1 MPKAKI
7 LIVEDD
13 TITAKII
20 ERALQNTG
28 YEVTAIAKSG
38 SETFSQIKKN
48 PPDLVLVDIK
58 LQGKMDGIEVADQIL
73 TKFDMPVVYL
83 TASTDEAT
91 LGRIKETE
99 PFGYITKPFD
109 SKELHGVIE
118 TSLHKH
124 GVEKKLRESEEK
136 YRRLHEAITDSVFVL
151 DREWR
156 YVMANDVSAKLVKIP
171 KNKLIGKKITDIF
184 KGIESSSFFMT
195 YRKVMESR
203 KPDTAIDR
211 FQHEDGR
218 EGWYEVNVY
227 PSPDG
232 IFCIVRN
239 ITERKQAEEALR
251 VRDSAIASSI
261 NSIAFAD
268 LEGNLTYVNPSFLEL
283 WGYDDDKEI
292 LGKSTLLF
300 WLLEDKATEVIE
312 TLRDKGSWIGELV
325 ARRKDQSLF
334 DVQLSANMVMD
345 KDDKPICMMASF
357 MDITDRKRAVEDL
370 RESHEKLQSLLSS
383 MNDMYF
389 SCDMV
394 KYKMFEV
401 SSACEKIYGRTQKQ
415 WMQNPNTW
423 MEMTHPDSR
432 EDVEKQTL
440 LLKKGEDVEG
450 ENKIIRD
457 DGEIR
462 WIYAKMHPTLDNQ
475 GNWIRLE
482 AMVSDIT
489 EQKKA
494 EEQIQKN
501 LKEKQVLLKEIHHR
515 VKNNLQVIS
524 SLLGLQATYIKDKQ
538 ALEILKD
545 SRDRVRSMALVHE
558 GLYRSKDIANI
569 NFPQYIKKL
578 TNQLVKTYIIDSSKI
593 ELDFKFED
601 VFLGVDQAVPCGL
614 IVNELVSNALKHA
627 FPPSF
632 EGKCK
637 IEIAVHPP
645 EAGEIELIVKD
656 NGVGIPKE
664 LDIRKSE
671 SLGLKLVPILAED
684 QLGGKVKLDRSGGTK
699 FTIRFKRENL

>member
-268 LEGNLTYVNPSFLEL
+268 LEGNLIYVNPSFLEL